1 MSETAITSTE
11 HHASEEESH
20 ELSHHIKAGRARAVV
35 ILLIISD
42 VMMVASIL
50 AAGGYL
56 NAINTANAFKVSTD
70 QPAFP
75 PGLVVAIVLVLSG
88 LCYLGWERSV
98 RRGGHQQAL
107 VFVATL
113 LMLAALVCEIWYW
126 LALNYTTAPT
136 VAPAYDTYQSIV
148 LLVAGFSTVHLFL
161 AFVVGLLMAGR
172 SANGRLAGQ
181 EYLVQAA
188 GYWWY
193 YTVIS
198 GLIVWLFTVIL

>member
-1 MSETAITSTE
+1 MSETAITSTG
-11 HHASEEESH
+11 HAHEGESH
-20 ELSHHIKAGRARAVV
+20 ELPLHTRASRARAVV

-56 NAINTANAFKVSTD
+56 NAINTANAFKLSTD

-88 LCYLGWERSV
+88 LCYLLWDRSV
-98 RRGGHQQAL
+98 RGGGNAQAAAVL
-107 VFVATL
+107 ATL
-113 LMLAALVCEIWYW
+113 LMLGALGCEIWYW
-126 LALNYTTAPT
+126 LVLNYTTPPT
-136 VAPAYDTYQSIV
+136 AAPAYDTYQSIV
-148 LLVAGFSTVHLFL
+148 LLVAGFSVVHLFL
-161 AFVVGLLMAGR
+161 AAVVGLLMLGR

-181 EYLVQAA
+181 EYLVRAA

-193 YTVIS
+193 YTVLS
-198 GLIVWLFTVIL
+198 GVIIWLLTVIL

>member
-1 MSETAITSTE
+1 MSETALPATGHT
-11 HHASEEESH
+11 AEEESH
-20 ELSHHIKAGRARAVV
+20 ELPLHTRIGRARAVV

-42 VMMVASIL
+42 IMMVASIL

-88 LCYLGWERSV
+88 LCYLWWERGV
-98 RRGGHQQAL
+98 RRGSNQQISVVLA
-107 VFVATL
+107 AL
-113 LMLAALVCEIWYW
+113 LMLAALGCEIWYW
-126 LALNYTTAPT
+126 LALNYTTPPT
-136 VAPAYDTYQSIV
+136 SAPAYDTYQSMV
-148 LLVAGFSTVHLFL
+148 LLVTGFSAVHLFL
-161 AFVVGLLMAGR
+161 AAIVGILMAGR
-172 SANGRLAGQ
+172 SVNGRLAGQ
-181 EYLVQAA
+181 AYLVQAA

-198 GLIVWLFTVIL
+198 GVLIWLFTVIL

>member
-11 HHASEEESH
+11 HASEDESH
-20 ELSHHIKAGRARAVV
+20 ELPLHTRVGRARAVV

-56 NAINTANAFKVSTD
+56 NAINTANAFKLSTD

-88 LCYLGWERSV
+88 LCYFWWERGV
-98 RRGGHQQAL
+98 RRGGNQH
-107 VFVATL
+107 VAVGLSAL
-113 LMLAALVCEIWYW
+113 LMLVALAAEIWYW

-148 LLVAGFSTVHLFL
+148 LLVAGFSAVHLFL
-161 AFVVGLLMAGR
+161 AAIVGILMFGR
-172 SANGRLAGQ
+172 STSGRLVGQ

-198 GLIVWLFTVIL
+198 GLIIWLFTVVL

>member
-1 MSETAITSTE
+1 MSETAMPASQHEDE
-11 HHASEEESH
+11 HLHGLPLHTRVS
-20 ELSHHIKAGRARAVV
+20 RARAVV

-56 NAINTANAFKVSTD
+56 NAINTANAFKLTTD

-75 PGLVVAIVLVLSG
+75 PGLIVAIALVLSG
-88 LCYLGWERSV
+88 LCYFWWERGV
-98 RRGGHQQAL
+98 RGGGSQHLAVVL
-107 VFVATL
+107 ATL
-113 LMLAALVCEIWYW
+113 LMLGALGCEIWYW

-136 VAPAYDTYQSIV
+136 AFPAYDTYQSIV
-148 LLVAGFSTVHLFL
+148 LLVAGFSVVHLFL
-161 AFVVGLLMAGR
+161 AAVVGMLMTGR

-193 YTVIS
+193 YTVLS
-198 GLIVWLFTVIL
+198 GVIIWLFTVIL